1 MSSNI
6 NKNLYYTVPLDDDLE
21 SQDYLQEKKAPWFSV
36 PVRSAAVAAPSHSS
50 PLSALWRLPQRWW
63 LNDDSRHHNSG
74 NTRVDGSRE
83 HGRGFWDRWIWLVH
97 AVLLTISVT
106 LFALSMCTLQT
117 TTGAGAGAAAAQCQ
131 CQGTGMAE
139 GAKGAAGASSF
150 GKGFTDVDI
159 SWVLL
164 DSLLI
169 LFCLWILVPR
179 SFYEGEEKTTTTTPA
194 AVLPVPVV
202 DIPESQHVDM
212 KLSMD
217 DKTWVEEDEE

>member
-1 MSSNI
+1 MSSNT
-6 NKNLYYTVPLDDDLE
+6 KNLYYTVPLDDDLE

-36 PVRSAAVAAPSHSS
+36 PVRSAAVAAPSHSY

-63 LNDDSRHHNSG
+63 SNDDSHNHHHNSTTNARG
-74 NTRVDGSRE
+74 D
-83 HGRGFWDRWIWLVH
+83 RGFWDRWIWLVH
-97 AVLLTISVT
+97 AVLLTISMT

-117 TTGAGAGAAAAQCQ
+117 APSTSAAAVQCQ

-139 GAKGAAGASSF
+139 GVDGIGASSF

-159 SWVLL
+159 SWVCL

-179 SFYEGEEKTTTTTPA
+179 SFYEEETATPA
-194 AVLPVPVV
+194 VVLPVPIV
-202 DIPESQHVDM
+202 DIPASEHVDM
-212 KLSMD
+212 EISVD
-217 DKTWVEEDEE
+217 DKTWVEEREE

>member
-1 MSSNI
+1 M
-6 NKNLYYTVPLDDDLE
+6 T
-21 SQDYLQEKKAPWFSV
+21 
-36 PVRSAAVAAPSHSS
+36 
-50 PLSALWRLPQRWW
+50 
-63 LNDDSRHHNSG
+63 
-74 NTRVDGSRE
+74 
-83 HGRGFWDRWIWLVH
+83 
-97 AVLLTISVT
+97 
-106 LFALSMCTLQT
+106 
-117 TTGAGAGAAAAQCQ
+117 
-131 CQGTGMAE
+131 E

-179 SFYEGEEKTTTTTPA
+179 SFYEGEETTTTTPA

-212 KLSMD
+212 KLSMN
-217 DKTWVEEDEE
+217 DKTWVEEGEE

>member
-36 PVRSAAVAAPSHSS
+36 PVRSAAVTAPSHSS

-97 AVLLTISVT
+97 AVLLTISLT

-117 TTGAGAGAAAAQCQ
+117 TTSAGAGAAAAQCQ

-150 GKGFTDVDI
+150 
-159 SWVLL
+159 
-164 DSLLI
+164 
-169 LFCLWILVPR
+169 VPR
-179 SFYEGEEKTTTTTPA
+179 SFYEGEETTTTTPA
-194 AVLPVPVV
+194 TVLPVPVV

-217 DKTWVEEDEE
+217 DKTWMEEDEE